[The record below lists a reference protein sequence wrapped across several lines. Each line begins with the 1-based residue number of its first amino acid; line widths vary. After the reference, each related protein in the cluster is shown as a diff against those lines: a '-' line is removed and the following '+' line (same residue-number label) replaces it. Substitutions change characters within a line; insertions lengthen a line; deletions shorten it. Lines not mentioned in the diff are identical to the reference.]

1 MRLLL
6 ATFLLLA
13 LPSGASAAEITL
25 DVEPADVR
33 FGTAHRATGT
43 LTEAGAPLA
52 GQTVMLS
59 ARTYPYRE
67 AFEPA
72 GETTTGPDGRFVISR
87 RFDRNVQL
95 RASAPVQGVTSP
107 VVRAYVFPRATITFR
122 SLGGDRIRILQTYR
136 VPRGVRFTAP
146 TIFYAG
152 PRNARTGP
160 VIGRAKPRRLSPG
173 RFRATL
179 RYTLPREWNGRFRY
193 GTCFRYS
200 ESSGLGDPRAGC
212 PRRFRF

>member
-13 LPSGASAAEITL
+13 LPAGASAAEVTL

-33 FGTAHRATGT
+33 FGTAHEATGS

-52 GQTVMLS
+52 GQTVTLT
-59 ARTYPYRE
+59 ARAYPYQG

-72 GETTTGPDGRFVISR
+72 GEATTGPDGRFTIKR
-87 RFDRNVQL
+87 RFERNVQL
-95 RASAPVQGVTSP
+95 RASAPVQGAVSRL
-107 VVRAYVFPRATITFR
+107 VRAYVFPRASITFR

-146 TIFYAG
+146 TLFYAG
-152 PRNARTGP
+152 PRGARTGP

-179 RYTLPREWNGRFRY
+179 AYTLPSGWNGRFRY

-200 ESSGLGDPRAGC
+200 EGSGLGDPRAGC
-212 PRRFRF
+212 PKRFRF